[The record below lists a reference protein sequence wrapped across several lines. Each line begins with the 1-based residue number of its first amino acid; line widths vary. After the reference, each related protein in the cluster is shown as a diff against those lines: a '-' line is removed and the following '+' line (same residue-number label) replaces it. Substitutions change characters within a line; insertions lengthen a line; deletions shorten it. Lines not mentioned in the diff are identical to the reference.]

1 MSQTTTTLAGTE
13 VNKDALYLVD
23 FNKLSSVEDLVLLF
37 ACLGLSFSGH
47 HPHFE
52 TIKKFLD
59 LSNPIQPNQPLP
71 QQPKA
76 ENIKLPTLKNNED
89 KESQIKT
96 FDKTL
101 QQLYYQLGDPN
112 VKDKTKV
119 KSDFEAVVR
128 TRQKLIDEINLKVIK
143 G

>member
-52 TIKKFLD
+52 TIRKFLD
-59 LSNPIQPNQPLP
+59 LNNPIKPNQPLP

-76 ENIKLPTLKNNED
+76 EDLKLPKLK
-89 KESQIKT
+89 
-96 FDKTL
+96 
-101 QQLYYQLGDPN
+101 P
-112 VKDKTKV
+112 VK
-119 KSDFEAVVR
+119 
-128 TRQKLIDEINLKVIK
+128 
-143 G
+143 